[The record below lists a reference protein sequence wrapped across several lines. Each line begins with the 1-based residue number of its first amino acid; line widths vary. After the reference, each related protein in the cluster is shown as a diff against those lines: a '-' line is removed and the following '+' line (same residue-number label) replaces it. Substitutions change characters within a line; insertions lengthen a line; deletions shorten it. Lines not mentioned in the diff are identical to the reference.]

1 MQPVSAQRPKF
12 VAEPV
17 RAGQRASR
25 TFRLEPAEREMACW
39 LARPSQAEVWDV
51 VSRAGCV
58 QPERIKG
65 AGGHPRSGEQAH
77 SLRRSPP
84 RVSGVLTRVVPVV
97 KDMSF
102 NPV

>member
-1 MQPVSAQRPKF
+1 M
-12 VAEPV
+12 EP
-17 RAGQRASR
+17 S
-25 TFRLEPAEREMACW
+25 EREMTCW

-65 AGGHPRSGEQAH
+65 EVGHPRNGEQAH
-77 SLRRSPP
+77 SLRRSP
-84 RVSGVLTRVVPVV
+84 RVSGFLIRVVSVV